1 MFEYLAHNA
10 QDIRPPVGLNA
21 VVDGTVPIGISPH
34 SFFMIQFQ
42 PLIQQNYYVVQVLSL
57 FHLLLLCLVSL

>member
-34 SFFMIQFQ
+34 SIFMIQFQ
-42 PLIQQNYYVVQVLSL
+42 PLIQQNYYVVQVLIL
-57 FHLLLLCLVSL
+57 FHLLLLRLVSL

>member
-1 MFEYLAHNA
+1 VFEYLAHNA
-10 QDIRPPVGLNA
+10 QDIGPPVGLNV

-42 PLIQQNYYVVQVLSL
+42 PLIQRDIVK
-57 FHLLLLCLVSL
+57 FIM